1 VNRKSF
7 SIAQLKAGLSS
18 IIADVSR
25 GNEIVVTDHNK
36 AVARLV
42 SVSRIPALPRRDI
55 AELFEGPP
63 LKLKPGSPDSGKLIR
78 TIRDEA

>member
-1 VNRKSF
+1 MNRKTF

-25 GNEIVVTDHNK
+25 GHEIVVTDHNR

-42 SVSRIPALPRRDI
+42 SVNRVPALPRAGVPDI
-55 AELFEGPP
+55 FDAEPFR
-63 LKLKPGSPDSGKLIR
+63 LKPGSPDSGALIR
-78 TIRDEA
+78 SIRDDA